1 MSPFKRR
8 LLDTVFQGAT
18 LVRVA
23 DYAAR
28 PDPVPVRQWTTRPHA
43 ESGPASL
50 GKTDAAQ

>member
-28 PDPVPVRQWTTRPHA
+28 TIPPAPQAA
-43 ESGPASL
+43 EPL
-50 GKTDAAQ
+50 VVTAQ